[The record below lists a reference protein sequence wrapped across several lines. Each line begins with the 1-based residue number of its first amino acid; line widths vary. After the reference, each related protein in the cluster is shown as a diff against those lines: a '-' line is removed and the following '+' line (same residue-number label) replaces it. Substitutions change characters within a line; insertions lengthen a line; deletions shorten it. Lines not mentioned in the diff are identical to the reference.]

1 MKEDGRKKVETK
13 ASANIIW
20 FSYVVCNNLPDL
32 STVFLE
38 KYVELFCIYALF

>member
-20 FSYVVCNNLPDL
+20 FSYVCYNFPDV
-32 STVFLE
+32 SKAFLE
-38 KYVELFCIYALF
+38 KYV